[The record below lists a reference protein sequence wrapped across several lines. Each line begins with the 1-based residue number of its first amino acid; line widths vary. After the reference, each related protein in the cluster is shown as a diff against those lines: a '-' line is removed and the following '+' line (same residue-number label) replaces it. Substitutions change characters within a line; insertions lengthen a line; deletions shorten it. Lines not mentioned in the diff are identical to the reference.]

1 MERRIAMGSK
11 ITVIGAGSVGATI
24 TYTLSQE
31 TFVSELVMIDIN
43 KDKVD
48 GETMDIVQGTAFRDP
63 ISIVSGT
70 YEDAKDSDIVIITS
84 GLPRKPGQ
92 TRIELAQT
100 NVNIVKSIARECV
113 PYAPNAVYVI
123 VANPVDV
130 MTYAFLKV
138 SGLPENQV
146 IGSGT
151 LLDTTRLRYVLSDK
165 LEIAQRNI
173 HAYVFG
179 EHGDSSYVPWSCTN
193 ISGVPF
199 EEYEAVAKSMG
210 KEIKPFTHEEMED
223 YVHKSGGEIIKRK
236 GATFYGV
243 AKAVV
248 KLCGML
254 CAASDSITTVSSML
268 HGEYG
273 VTDVCTS
280 CLTVVGPGG
289 VKGKLEP
296 KLTEEEIEKFQDSA
310 NKLKAVI
317 AELDLN

>member
-1 MERRIAMGSK
+1 MGSK

-31 TFVSELVMIDIN
+31 TFASELVMIDIN

-48 GETMDIVQGTAFRDP
+48 GEAMDIVQGTAFRDP
-63 ISIVSGT
+63 ISIISGT
-70 YEDAKDSDIVIITS
+70 YEDARDSDIVIITS

-100 NVNIVKSIARECV
+100 NVNIVKSIAKEIV
-113 PYAPNAVYVI
+113 PVAPKALYVI
-123 VANPVDV
+123 VANPVDI
-130 MTYAFLKV
+130 MTYAFLKA

-151 LLDTTRLRYVLSDK
+151 LLDTTRLRYGLSDK
-165 LEIAQRNI
+165 LNIAQRNI

-179 EHGDSSYVPWSCTN
+179 EHGDSSFVPWSCAN
-193 ISGVPF
+193 IAGVPF
-199 EEYEAVAKSMG
+199 SKYAEVNERLGGEKLELDHDA
-210 KEIKPFTHEEMED
+210 MED
-223 YVHKSGGEIIKRK
+223 YVHTSGAEIIKRK

-243 AKAVV
+243 AMAVV
-248 KLCGML
+248 KLCGIL
-254 CAASDSITTVSSML
+254 CAASDSITTISSMM

-273 VTDVCTS
+273 VEDVCTS
-280 CLTVVGPGG
+280 CLTIVGPNG
-289 VKGKLEP
+289 VKGKLEVA
-296 KLTEEEIEKFQDSA
+296 LNDEELAKFQDSA

-317 AELDLN
+317 AELDIN

>member
-1 MERRIAMGSK
+1 MGSK
-11 ITVIGAGSVGATI
+11 ITVIGAGSEGATI

-48 GETMDIVQGTAFRDP
+48 GEAMDIVQGTAFRDP

-243 AKAVV
+243 ANSVV
-248 KLCGML
+248 DVCEALMGAQDL
-254 CAASDSITTVSSML
+254 VTVVSSMM

-273 VTDVCTS
+273 IEGM
-280 CLTVVGPGG
+280 CLSMPAVVGSEG
-289 VKGKLEP
+289 VETHVP
-296 KLTEEEIEKFQDSA
+296 ITMNEEETKKLQESAATLKEIIEDI
-310 NKLKAVI
+310 KL
-317 AELDLN
+317 

>member
-1 MERRIAMGSK
+1 MGSK

-48 GETMDIVQGTAFRDP
+48 GEAMDIVQVRHSVIRSRLYPELMKMRKILISLSLHPDFR
-63 ISIVSGT
+63 
-70 YEDAKDSDIVIITS
+70 ENQ
-84 GLPRKPGQ
+84 GQ

-151 LLDTTRLRYVLSDK
+151 LLDTTRLRYVDYLINWR
-165 LEIAQRNI
+165 LLREISMPMYLASMAILPMYRGPVQIFR
-173 HAYVFG
+173 
-179 EHGDSSYVPWSCTN
+179 CT
-193 ISGVPF
+193 F
-199 EEYEAVAKSMG
+199 
-210 KEIKPFTHEEMED
+210 
-223 YVHKSGGEIIKRK
+223 
-236 GATFYGV
+236 
-243 AKAVV
+243 
-248 KLCGML
+248 
-254 CAASDSITTVSSML
+254 
-268 HGEYG
+268 
-273 VTDVCTS
+273 
-280 CLTVVGPGG
+280 
-289 VKGKLEP
+289 
-296 KLTEEEIEKFQDSA
+296 
-310 NKLKAVI
+310 
-317 AELDLN
+317 

>member
-1 MERRIAMGSK
+1 MGSK

-31 TFVSELVMIDIN
+31 TFASELVMIDIN

-48 GETMDIVQGTAFRDP
+48 GEAMDIVQGTAFRDP
-63 ISIVSGT
+63 ISIISGT

-100 NVNIVKSIARECV
+100 NVNIVKSIAKEIV
-113 PYAPNAVYVI
+113 PVAPKALYVI
-123 VANPVDV
+123 VANPVDI
-130 MTYAFLKV
+130 MTYAFLKA

-151 LLDTTRLRYVLSDK
+151 LLDTTRLRYGLSDK
-165 LEIAQRNI
+165 LNIAQRNI

-179 EHGDSSYVPWSCTN
+179 EHGDSSFVPWSCAN
-193 ISGVPF
+193 IAGVPF
-199 EEYEAVAKSMG
+199 SKYAEVNERLGGEKLELDHDA
-210 KEIKPFTHEEMED
+210 MED
-223 YVHKSGGEIIKRK
+223 YVHTSGAEIIKRK

-243 AKAVV
+243 AMAVV
-248 KLCGML
+248 KLCGIL
-254 CAASDSITTVSSML
+254 CAASDSITTISSMM

-273 VTDVCTS
+273 VEDVCTS
-280 CLTVVGPGG
+280 CLTIVGPNG
-289 VKGKLEP
+289 VKGKLEVA
-296 KLTEEEIEKFQDSA
+296 LNDEELAKFQDSA

-317 AELDLN
+317 AELDIN

>member
-1 MERRIAMGSK
+1 MGSK
-11 ITVIGAGSVGATI
+11 ITVIGAGSVGSTI

-31 TFVSELVMIDIN
+31 TFASELVMIDIN
-43 KDKVD
+43 KEKVD
-48 GETMDIVQGTAFRDP
+48 GEAMDIVQGTAFRDP
-63 ISIVSGT
+63 ISIISGT
-70 YEDAKDSDIVIITS
+70 YADAKDSDIVIITS
-84 GLPRKPGQ
+84 GLPRKAGQ

-100 NVNIVKSIARECV
+100 NVNIVKSIAKEIV
-113 PYAPNAVYVI
+113 PVAPNAVYVI

-130 MTYAFLKV
+130 MTHAFLKV

-146 IGSGT
+146 LGSGT
-151 LLDTTRLRYVLSDK
+151 LLDTTRLRYGLSAK
-165 LEIAQRNI
+165 LGIAQKNI

-179 EHGDSSYVPWSCTN
+179 EHGDSSYVPWSCAN
-193 ISGVPF
+193 IAGVPF
-199 EEYEAVAKSMG
+199 EQYAEVAKSMG
-210 KEIKPFTHEEMED
+210 KETEPFSHEEMEE

-243 AKAVV
+243 AMAVV

-273 VTDVCTS
+273 ISDVCTS

-289 VKGKLEP
+289 VKGKLEVA
-296 KLTEEEIEKFQDSA
+296 LSDEEVKKFQDSA

-317 AELDLN
+317 AELDIE

>member
-1 MERRIAMGSK
+1 MGCK

-31 TFVSELVMIDIN
+31 TFASELVMIDIN

-48 GETMDIVQGTAFRDP
+48 GEAMDIVQGTAFRDP
-63 ISIVSGT
+63 ISIISGT
-70 YEDAKDSDIVIITS
+70 YADAKDSDIVIITS

-100 NVNIVKSIARECV
+100 NVNIVKSIAKEIV
-113 PYAPNAVYVI
+113 PVAPNALYLI

-151 LLDTTRLRYVLSDK
+151 LLDTTRLRYILSDK
-165 LEIAQRNI
+165 LGVAQRNI

-179 EHGDSSYVPWSCTN
+179 EHGDSSYVPWSCAN

-199 EEYEAVAKSMG
+199 DEYEAIAKSMG
-210 KEIKPFTHEEMED
+210 KDIKPYTYDEMEE
-223 YVHKSGGEIIKRK
+223 YVHVSGGEIIKRK

-243 AKAVV
+243 AKSVV
-248 KLCGML
+248 QLCGVL
-254 CAASDSITTVSSML
+254 CAASDSITTVSSMM

-273 VTDVCTS
+273 VSDVCTS
-280 CLTVVGPGG
+280 CLTVVGPQG
-289 VKGKLEP
+289 VKGKLEV
-296 KLTEEEIEKFQDSA
+296 KLSDDEIAKFQDSA

-317 AELDLN
+317 DELDLD

>member
-1 MERRIAMGSK
+1 MGSK

-31 TFVSELVMIDIN
+31 TFASELVMIDIN
-43 KDKVD
+43 KEKVD
-48 GETMDIVQGTAFRDP
+48 GEAMDIVQGTAFRDP
-63 ISIVSGT
+63 ISIISGT
-70 YEDAKDSDIVIITS
+70 YADAKDSDIVIITS

-92 TRIELAQT
+92 SRIELAQT
-100 NVNIVKSIARECV
+100 NVNIVKSIAKEIV
-113 PYAPNAVYVI
+113 PVAPDALYVI

-138 SGLPENQV
+138 SGLPESHV

-151 LLDTTRLRYVLSDK
+151 LLDTTRLRYGLSQK
-165 LEIAQRNI
+165 FEIAQKNI

-179 EHGDSSYVPWSCTN
+179 EHGDSSFVPWSCAN
-193 ISGVPF
+193 IAGVPF
-199 EEYEAVAKSMG
+199 EDYAEVAKNFG
-210 KEIKPFTHEEMED
+210 KNFGDFNHDEMEE

-243 AKAVV
+243 AMAVV
-248 KLCGML
+248 NLCGML
-254 CAASDSITTVSSML
+254 CAASDSITTLSSMM

-280 CLTVVGPGG
+280 ALTVVGPEG
-289 VKGKLEP
+289 VKGKLPVE
-296 KLTEEEIEKFQDSA
+296 LTEEEVQKFQDSA

-317 AELDLN
+317 AELDLEK